1 MMFEPVD
8 YPQSPSDHPHRQT
21 VIERDEI
28 LSLKIDLEVLTPEE
42 FHGKYFSVPEQD

>member
-8 YPQSPSDHPHRQT
+8 YPQSPSDHPYRQT

-42 FHGKYFSVPEQD
+42 LYRKYFSVGKED